1 MVILVGDDQHG
12 HHLLVGDGRGT
23 GLLPECSGLEDVD
36 DLPGIDGKAF
46 GEFLDQCLVH
56 GRSQKPHLQPRPQFD
71 QTVTLQSERAQRVYE
86 REFRRVVEALY
97 AIDVIL
103 RIIGDSQKADS
114 VESMVS
120 EMIAECANEIKNE
133 QARFDKLREDN
144 GITAK
149 PRYTH
154 PGKVEI
160 RIVSPQAAQFA
171 ALLQKMDALMI
182 SLDTLWLCGVMG
194 NKQRGN
200 GVYQWQQRLLRLGR
214 RIVDIE
220 KRARISAAR
229 RGKADEVRE
238 AAGDLSDGKD
248 SEGSEST
255 TIDVPDGQKV
265 GNA

>member
-1 MVILVGDDQHG
+1 MA
-12 HHLLVGDGRGT
+12 
-23 GLLPECSGLEDVD
+23 EA
-36 DLPGIDGKAF
+36 KA
-46 GEFLDQCLVH
+46 
-56 GRSQKPHLQPRPQFD
+56 RSYSRPVFD
-71 QTVTLQSERAQRVYE
+71 QQVILQSEQAQRVYE

-103 RIIGDSQKADS
+103 RIIGDSQEADS

-120 EMIAECANEIKNE
+120 EMIGECANEIKNE
-133 QARFDKLREDN
+133 QARFDKLKEDN
-144 GITAK
+144 GITVT

-154 PGKVEI
+154 PGQVQI

-171 ALLQKMDALMI
+171 ALLQNMDALMI

-220 KRARISAAR
+220 RRARVSAAR
-229 RGKADEVRE
+229 RGKGDEVKE
-238 AAGDLSDGKD
+238 ATGDLSDGKESDGSD
-248 SEGSEST
+248 SKAVNAPVGVGVE
-255 TIDVPDGQKV
+255 TIDLEE
-265 GNA
+265 

>member
-1 MVILVGDDQHG
+1 MA
-12 HHLLVGDGRGT
+12 
-23 GLLPECSGLEDVD
+23 EA
-36 DLPGIDGKAF
+36 KA
-46 GEFLDQCLVH
+46 
-56 GRSQKPHLQPRPQFD
+56 RSYSRPVFD
-71 QTVTLQSERAQRVYE
+71 QQVILQSEQAQRVYE

-103 RIIGDSQKADS
+103 RIIGDSQEADS

-120 EMIAECANEIKNE
+120 EMIGECAKEIKNE
-133 QARFDKLREDN
+133 QARFDKLKEDN
-144 GITAK
+144 GITAI

-154 PGKVEI
+154 PGQVQI

-171 ALLQKMDALMI
+171 ALLRSMDALMI

-220 KRARISAAR
+220 RRARVSAR
-229 RGKADEVRE
+229 KQGKDDEVRDATGE
-238 AAGDLSDGKD
+238 SDDGIENELPFTKVD
-248 SEGSEST
+248 SPILLTELE
-255 TIDVPDGQKV
+255 
-265 GNA
+265 

>member
-1 MVILVGDDQHG
+1 MA
-12 HHLLVGDGRGT
+12 
-23 GLLPECSGLEDVD
+23 EAKS
-36 DLPGIDGKAF
+36 
-46 GEFLDQCLVH
+46 
-56 GRSQKPHLQPRPQFD
+56 RSYSRPVFD
-71 QTVTLQSERAQRVYE
+71 QQVILQSEQAQRVYE

-103 RIIGDSQKADS
+103 RIIGDSQEADS

-120 EMIAECANEIKNE
+120 EMIAECADEIKSE

-144 GITAK
+144 GITAI

-154 PGKVEI
+154 PGQVQI

-200 GVYQWQQRLLRLGR
+200 GVYQWQQRLLRLR
-214 RIVDIE
+214 TP
-220 KRARISAAR
+220 
-229 RGKADEVRE
+229 
-238 AAGDLSDGKD
+238 DLL
-248 SEGSEST
+248 
-255 TIDVPDGQKV
+255 IYL
-265 GNA
+265 

>member
-1 MVILVGDDQHG
+1 MAEAKARSYSRPVFDQQVIL
-12 HHLLVGDGRGT
+12 
-23 GLLPECSGLEDVD
+23 
-36 DLPGIDGKAF
+36 K
-46 GEFLDQCLVH
+46 
-56 GRSQKPHLQPRPQFD
+56 
-71 QTVTLQSERAQRVYE
+71 SEQAQRVYE
-86 REFRRVVEALY
+86 REFRRVVESLY

-103 RIIGDSQKADS
+103 RIIGDSQEADT

-133 QARFDKLREDN
+133 QARFDKLKEDN
-144 GITAK
+144 GITAI

-154 PGKVEI
+154 PGQVQI

-171 ALLQKMDALMI
+171 ALLRNMDALMI

-220 KRARISAAR
+220 RRARVSAAR
-229 RGKADEVRE
+229 RGKGDEVRE
-238 AAGDLSDGKD
+238 AAGDLSDGKESGV
-248 SEGSEST
+248 SEPD
-255 TIDVPDGQKV
+255 TIDAPIEERIEMIETDR
-265 GNA
+265 

>member
-1 MVILVGDDQHG
+1 MA
-12 HHLLVGDGRGT
+12 
-23 GLLPECSGLEDVD
+23 EA
-36 DLPGIDGKAF
+36 KA
-46 GEFLDQCLVH
+46 
-56 GRSQKPHLQPRPQFD
+56 RSYSRPVFD
-71 QTVTLQSERAQRVYE
+71 QQVILQSEQAQRVYE

-103 RIIGDSQKADS
+103 RIIGDSQEADT
-114 VESMVS
+114 VESMVT

-133 QARFDKLREDN
+133 QARFDKLKEDN
-144 GITAK
+144 GITAI

-154 PGKVEI
+154 PGQVQI

-171 ALLQKMDALMI
+171 ALLRNMDALMI

-220 KRARISAAR
+220 KRARFRRHGVAR
-229 RGKADEVRE
+229 LKKCGRRQGICPMAKNQMVRNWMQP
-238 AAGDLSDGKD
+238 AQLMGRCPKLR
-248 SEGSEST
+248 
-255 TIDVPDGQKV
+255 
-265 GNA
+265 